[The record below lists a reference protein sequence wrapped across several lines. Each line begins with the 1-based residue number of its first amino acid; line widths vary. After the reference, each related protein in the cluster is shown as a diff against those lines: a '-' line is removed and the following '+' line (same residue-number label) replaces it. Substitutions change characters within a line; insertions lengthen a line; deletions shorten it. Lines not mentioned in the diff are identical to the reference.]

1 MADTFKIYGS
11 IFIDDKSADDSLS
24 KTSKKFNDTFDNT
37 SKKAS
42 TFATNIGK
50 AMTTVGTTM
59 VGVATT
65 VGGAAM
71 KLYIPFE
78 ESATKVSTLA
88 SDKIMPQLKK
98 DMITLSNTL
107 GTDATKIGDAMY
119 QGLSSGVSEANIS
132 DFTLKMGKLA
142 KGGMTEVA
150 IATDLV
156 TTILNSYGLEIN
168 ETSTIMD
175 RLIQMQNKGKTTV
188 AELGASMGKVI
199 PTANAFSVDLD
210 NVGAA
215 YALMTSKGI
224 ATAENTTYLNSA
236 INEMGKSGTKS
247 SEVIKKLSGKSFPE
261 LMKEGK
267 SLGDVF
273 AMMDEY
279 AKSNNLSLA
288 DLFQSSEAGKAALVL
303 AADGGKQFNEQ
314 LKGMQN
320 STGEAEKAF
329 NKMDDTLQS
338 KINKT
343 IQAVKNSFIKLG
355 EALLPVIN
363 EQIVPA
369 IEKFADYVANLDEN
383 TIENIGSFVKW
394 TAIIGGATAILGPI
408 VSTIGNLIPL
418 ITNLTGGITASG
430 SAATVTGGALGGLG
444 GIVSALINPWT
455 LLIGTVTGLGVA
467 FAVNQES
474 IKKGEED
481 LMSMGDAC
489 EDFTGRIRTEKSL
502 WTKIFGENIKI
513 QFSENLKTASVEA
526 SNATAGVK
534 DELDALNSKINEILN
549 DEGLDPTAKLDKIL
563 ALYDEKIQAYNSK
576 LEQTSEDTI
585 KQIAESTEKMY
596 NDLRDSSAPQE
607 AATNMSNAWREYAE
621 DSRQVMLDNNA
632 EITSIYEEA
641 KLNQRKLTEKEN
653 ARILELEEQNAQL
666 QVQLTESTTDDKLAI
681 LAKEE
686 NQKYIARKKEKDE
699 SINNNQ
705 EILENF
711 QKFSND
717 KMAQMDQEINKINQL
732 QGINTEDK
740 NAWIANIEAKRGAL
754 TSINE
759 EFTNNIQK
767 YKDVATASKNT
778 METIVAG
785 LADGNINVKDF
796 GMTQSEYMG
805 MAVTAMME
813 AGIEAQE
820 LTDALLSIPDEN
832 RVNVLTEVFGTD
844 DVEIIKQKLMEVP
857 GMTEAM
863 VNALV
868 TGQPQ
873 VEEVT
878 KKIKQVPNS
887 DPKVTATTT
896 GQDKVENMTN
906 AINNVPNSD
915 PKVTTTTYGESRIE
929 LMTRLIKEVPNSDP
943 KVTTTTTGE
952 NDVNSMTRS
961 IRDVPNA
968 YPSVN
973 ANTSGK
979 GQVDDLRRSIESVP
993 PQKTSFVDVIKRI
1006 FTQGNWKG
1014 TEGFHFASG
1023 TEGLGVEARQSLVG
1037 EQGPEIVDLPR
1048 GAKVKT
1054 HRETRNI
1061 MNNQDKAQIIQVA
1074 VDGKVLAQAIAP
1086 YTSAAQG
1093 SRNRQLNL

>member
-24 KTSKKFNDTFDNT
+24 KTSKKFDDTFTNT
-37 SKKAS
+37 SNKAS
-42 TFATNIGK
+42 SFATNLGK
-50 AMTTVGTTM
+50 AMTTVGTAM

-65 VGGAAM
+65 IGGAAM
-71 KLYIPFE
+71 KMYIPYE
-78 ESATKVSTLA
+78 ETAAKISTLA

-98 DMITLSNTL
+98 DMISLSNTL
-107 GTDATKIGDAMY
+107 GVDATKVGDAMY

-150 IATDLV
+150 TATDLV
-156 TTILNSYGLEIN
+156 TTILNSYGLEIS
-168 ETSTIMD
+168 ETSTVMD

-210 NVGAA
+210 NVGAS

-224 ATAENTTYLNSA
+224 ATAETTTYLNSA

-273 AMMDEY
+273 AMMEEY
-279 AKSNNLSLA
+279 AKKNNLSLA

-314 LKGMQN
+314 LKGMKN

-343 IQAVKNSFIKLG
+343 VQAVKNSFIKLG

-363 EQIVPA
+363 DHIVPA

-383 TIENIGSFVKW
+383 TIDNIASFVKW
-394 TAIIGGATAILGPI
+394 TAIIGGVLAVLGPI
-408 VSTIGNLIPL
+408 VSTIGTLIPL
-418 ITNLTGGITASG
+418 VTNLTSGITASG
-430 SAATVTGGALGGLG
+430 TAAAATGGALGSLG
-444 GIVSALINPWT
+444 GVVSALINPWT
-455 LLIGTVTGLGVA
+455 LLIAGVAGLGVA
-467 FAVNQES
+467 LAVNQES
-474 IKKGEED
+474 IKRGEED
-481 LMSMGDAC
+481 LMGMGDAC
-489 EDFTGRIRTEKSL
+489 EDFTGRVRTEKNL

-513 QFSENLKTASVEA
+513 QFSENLKNASAEA
-526 SNATAGVK
+526 TTATAGVK
-534 DELDALNSKINEILN
+534 DELDALNFKINEILN

-576 LEQTSEDTI
+576 IEQTSTETT
-585 KQIAESTEKMY
+585 KQIIESTDKMY
-596 NDLRDSSAPQE
+596 NDLRDSSAPTE
-607 AATNMSNAWREYAE
+607 AAMNMTNAWREYAE
-621 DSRQVMLDNNA
+621 DSRQVMLDNSA
-632 EITSIYEEA
+632 EITGIYETA
-641 KLNQRKLTEKEN
+641 KINQRELTDQEN

-666 QVQLTESTTDDKLAI
+666 QVQLTQSTTDDKLAI

-686 NQKYIARKKEKDE
+686 NQKYIARKNEKNE

-705 EILENF
+705 EILESF
-711 QKFSND
+711 QKASTD
-717 KMAQMDQEINKINQL
+717 RMAQMDQEINKINEM
-732 QGINTEDK
+732 QGINAEDK
-740 NAWIANIEAKRGAL
+740 KAWIANIEAKRSAL
-754 TSINE
+754 SSISE
-759 EFTNNIQK
+759 TFTNNMQQ
-767 YKDVATASKNT
+767 YKDLETASRTT

-785 LADGNINVKDF
+785 LRDGSINAKDY
-796 GMTQSEYMG
+796 GLTQSEYMG
-805 MAVTAMME
+805 LAISAMMDAGVE
-813 AGIEAQE
+813 AHK
-820 LTDALLSIPDEN
+820 LTNSLLAIPDEN
-832 RVNVLTEVFGTD
+832 RINVLTEVYGTE
-844 DVEIIKQKLMEVP
+844 DVEVIKEKLMEVP

-863 VNALV
+863 VNALI
-868 TGQPQ
+868 TGKPQ
-873 VEEVT
+873 VEEIT
-878 KKIKQVPNS
+878 KKINEVPNS

-896 GQDKVENMTN
+896 GQDKVENMTG

-915 PKVTTTTYGESRIE
+915 PKVTTTTYGESRVE
-929 LMTRLIKEVPNSDP
+929 LMTRLIKEVPNSKP
-943 KVTTTTTGE
+943 TVNATTSGE
-952 NDVNSMTRS
+952 GNVNSMTQS
-961 IRDVPNA
+961 IRGVPNA
-968 YPSVN
+968 YPNVN
-973 ANTSGK
+973 ASTSGK
-979 GQVDDLRRSIESVP
+979 SQVDDLTRSINNVP
-993 PQKTSFVDVIKRI
+993 KQKTSFIDVIKRI

-1023 TEGLGVEARQSLVG
+1023 TEGLGIEARQSLVG

-1054 HRETRNI
+1054 HRETRNV
-1061 MNNQDKAQIIQVA
+1061 MNNQSQPQIIQVV
-1074 VDGKVLAQAIAP
+1074 VDGKVLAQAMAP
-1086 YTSAAQG
+1086 YNSEAQG
-1093 SRNRQLNL
+1093 SRNRQVGL